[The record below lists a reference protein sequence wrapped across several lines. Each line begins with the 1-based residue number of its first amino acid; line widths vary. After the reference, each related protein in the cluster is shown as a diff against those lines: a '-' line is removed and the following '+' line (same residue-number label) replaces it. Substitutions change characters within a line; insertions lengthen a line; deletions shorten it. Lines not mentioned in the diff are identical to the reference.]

1 MTAGPPTE
9 LEEIREDAHSASRR
23 WSRVAAYSAAFSAA
37 GLALLVPTST
47 AGASWYLAN
56 QLLDA
61 TGEHPYPVRVV
72 SNDGGRVA
80 LSRTRDLAREIP
92 LGLVW
97 PGGHAEL
104 GRILASD
111 RRLIVRQIVKINR
124 GRLRPGLRAYTT
136 GQLYDGD
143 PKSARG
149 LRYGDVLVPA
159 KLGQFPAWLVPPTV
173 PASTTWVVAI
183 HGRRGGRGDALRVLP
198 TLAGAGLTTLVV
210 TYRNDKDAPRSP
222 DGCYHLGGTEWQEVA
237 AAVRYALD
245 HGAKDVILYGWSM
258 GGSIALNLLRQAAE
272 ADAVKALILDCPVVD
287 WVATLHM
294 HAQNLNVPRMWI
306 WGTLRLVQHR
316 LKAQLAVLDHRSYA
330 PDLSVPTLL
339 IADHDDD
346 TAAVAP
352 ILELAALRPDLIT
365 TLTTAGA
372 GHCRSWNSAPDRYQ
386 LALTDFLSRLDL

>member
-1 MTAGPPTE
+1 MMGGPPAA
-9 LEEIREDAHSASRR
+9 LEGIREEPNPTSRR
-23 WSRVAAYSAAFSAA
+23 WPRVAAYSAAFSAA

-61 TGEHPYPVRVV
+61 TGEHPYPVKVV
-72 SNDGGRVA
+72 SRDGERVA
-80 LSRTRDLAREIP
+80 LSRTKDLARPIP

-111 RRLIVRQIVKINR
+111 RRLIVRQIVAVNR

-143 PKSARG
+143 PKNAHG
-149 LRYGDVLVPA
+149 LAYTDVLVPA
-159 KLGQFPAWLVPPTV
+159 KLGEFPAWLVPPTA
-173 PASTTWVVAI
+173 PASGTWVVAI

-210 TYRNDKDAPRSP
+210 TYRNDRDAPRSP
-222 DGCYHLGGTEWQEVA
+222 DGCYHLGGTEWQDVA
-237 AAVRYALD
+237 ATVRYALD
-245 HGAKDVILYGWSM
+245 HGARDVILYGWSM
-258 GGSIALNLLRQAAE
+258 GGSIALNLLRQARE
-272 ADAVKALILDCPVVD
+272 ADAVRALVLDCPVVD

-294 HAQNLNVPRMWI
+294 HAQHLNVPRMWI
-306 WGTLRLVQHR
+306 WGTLQLVQHR
-316 LKAQLAVLDHRSYA
+316 LKAQLAVLDHRTYA

-339 IADHDDD
+339 FADHDDD

-352 ILELAALRPDLIT
+352 ILEFAALRPDLIT
-365 TLTTAGA
+365 VVTTEGA

-386 LALTDFLSRLDL
+386 RALTDFLTRLDA